1 MLQLL
6 PLLLSGQNPNRHC
19 FLMRSNQSG
28 LVEIIPL
35 INLNHHVILVG
46 STETIARMVTA
57 RRVLGW
63 IGDSGA
69 AVLVVVV
76 AVVAAVAVAE
86 NGGERNS
93 GSTERAIGGVL
104 KPNIDAIDVKR
115 VATNRNHSK
124 LLSVFELTQAHRTL
138 IRLHLRF
145 LILSSL
151 LLRDLPELD
160 HRNRPNDGLLE
171 AALGDV
177 TGVVRGRARAP
188 EAAAVPVQAALD
200 DEDVVADEQ
209 EGGGENADDG
219 DHHHRKAPK
228 ERRR

>member
-6 PLLLSGQNPNRHC
+6 PLLFSGQNPNRRF
-19 FLMRSNQSG
+19 FLVRSNQSG

-35 INLNHHVILVG
+35 NLNHDIILFV
-46 STETIARMVTA
+46 STETIAPIVTA
-57 RRVLGW
+57 RRVLRW
-63 IGDSGA
+63 IGDDGA
-69 AVLVVVV
+69 IVVF
-76 AVVAAVAVAE
+76 VVAAVVAE
-86 NGGERNS
+86 DGGERNS
-93 GSTERAIGGVL
+93 GSTEGAIGGVL

-115 VATNRNHSK
+115 MATIRNHSK
-124 LLSVFELTQAHRTL
+124 LLTIFELTQTHRTL
-138 IRLHLRF
+138 IRFNLRF
-145 LILSSL
+145 LIFSL
-151 LLRDLPELD
+151 LLRELPKLD

-171 AALGDV
+171 AVLGDFA
-177 TGVVRGRARAP
+177 GVVRGGARVPA
-188 EAAAVPVQAALD
+188 AAAVPVQAALD

>member
-1 MLQLL
+1 MLQLH
-6 PLLLSGQNPNRHC
+6 PLLFSGQNLKRHF

-35 INLNHHVILVG
+35 NLNHHIILVV
-46 STETIARMVTA
+46 STEIIAPIVTA

-63 IGDSGA
+63 IGDNG
-69 AVLVVVV
+69 VTVVVVVVVV
-76 AVVAAVAVAE
+76 AVAVVAE

-93 GSTERAIGGVL
+93 GSTERAVGGVL

-115 VATNRNHSK
+115 MATIRNHSK
-124 LLSVFELTQAHRTL
+124 LLTVFELTQTHRAF
-138 IRLHLRF
+138 IRFNLRF
-145 LILSSL
+145 LIFSL
-151 LLRDLPELD
+151 LLRELPELD

-171 AALGDV
+171 AVLGDF
-177 TGVVRGRARAP
+177 TGLIRGGARVPA
-188 EAAAVPVQAALD
+188 AAAVPVQAALD